1 MAVKEIIPSN
11 DLILKLAGTSVFL
24 FYIIVSI
31 NSSLIPFWLTIP
43 FVMLTGPIIYLVV
56 QHIFS
61 SKFVNAILLE
71 KMRNG
76 INLLGMAFI
85 VFTILSIVQQ
95 AGLIR
100 YESIQSENM
109 KITFY
114 LINSTQLGFDLVF
127 DVFYGLG
134 IMIISKVF
142 IDENKKSMVGWLGVI
157 LSTVLLG
164 MNAITFPEPPASK
177 GYMDLGPVT
186 LLWWILLIIKIKS
199 NSLWQKHQVK

>member
-1 MAVKEIIPSN
+1 MAIKATILSN
-11 DLILKLAGTSVFL
+11 DLILKIAGVCVLL
-24 FYIIVSI
+24 FYIVVSV
-31 NSSLIPFWLTIP
+31 NSSLIPFWLAIP
-43 FVMLTGPIIYLVV
+43 FVMLAGPIIYLVV

-61 SKFVNAILLE
+61 GKFVNTILLE

-76 INLLGMAFI
+76 INLLGMAFF

-100 YESIQSENM
+100 YESIESKNM
-109 KITFY
+109 KNTFY
-114 LINSTQLGFDLVF
+114 LINSVQLGFDLVF

-142 IDENKKSMVGWLGVI
+142 IDENKKSVLGWLGVT
-157 LSTVLLG
+157 LSLTLLG
-164 MNAITFPEPPASK
+164 MNVLTFPEPPASK
-177 GYMDLGPVT
+177 GYIDFGPVT